1 MDFSWTSELLA
12 LADEARRVGRE
23 AAEGR
28 WFHEDSWIAQTD
40 RAFAKELAS
49 RGWLGMTWP
58 TEWGGGGRSALER
71 FVVFEALISEGAPI
85 AGSWFADRQMGP
97 TLLQFGTDDQRQRW
111 LPGIIAGES
120 MWCIGM
126 SEPDAGSDVASLR
139 TNAVLEGPASED
151 SEWIVNG
158 QKIWNSGGAQ
168 AEWCYLIA
176 RTDPDA
182 PKHKGLSEFIV
193 DMSSPGITVKPIRD
207 MTDDEHFCEIY
218 FDDVRVPATN
228 LVGELNGSF
237 GQLMRQMEHE
247 RGGIDRLVSNQRLY
261 LDCLDHLRDQGRVD
275 DPVLRQEIAA
285 IESAYRIGRLLVLR
299 ETLQQAPRGFSAATK
314 TFGTEFEIRVAEFC
328 GRVLGPGA
336 TLADAGL
343 RRRVSRNICYAPGY
357 TIMGG
362 TTQILRNILGDR
374 VLGLPR

>member
-1 MDFSWTSELLA
+1 MDFDWSPELLA
-12 LADEARRVGRE
+12 LAEEAREVGLQ

-58 TEWGGGGRSALER
+58 SEWGGGGRSPLER
-71 FVVFEALISEGAPI
+71 FVVFEELITAGAPI

-97 TLLQFGTDDQRQRW
+97 TLLQYGTDEQRERW

-139 TNAVLEGPASED
+139 TNAVLEGD
-151 SEWIVNG
+151 EWVVNG
-158 QKIWNSGGAQ
+158 QKIWNSGGAL
-168 AEWCYLIA
+168 AEWCYLVA

-193 DMSSPGITVKPIRD
+193 DMSSPGITIKPIRD

-218 FDDVRVPATN
+218 FDDVRVPAGH

-247 RGGIDRLVSNQRLY
+247 RGGIDRLVSNKRLFQ
-261 LDCLDHLRDQGRVD
+261 DCVEHLRATGRLD
-275 DPVLRQEIAA
+275 DPLVRQEIAA
-285 IESAYRIGRLLVLR
+285 IETGYRIGRLLVLR

-328 GRVLGPGA
+328 GRALGAGA
-336 TLADAGL
+336 TLADPAGEHQL
-343 RRRVSRNICYAPGY
+343 RRRVARNICYAPGY

-362 TTQILRNILGDR
+362 TTQILRNILGER